1 MGFDEIIGE
10 KLRNYVQRDEVLL
23 LKQENEVL
31 SQRLAKLEG
40 QRQMPKKEWHT
51 VKDLEAVMGRSGNT
65 IRKNFISEGKINA
78 QFIGGRYRIAAEEFE
93 RVEDSVYVNG
103 GCWKL
108 ETGE

>member
-1 MGFDEIIGE
+1 MGFDEVISE
-10 KLRNYVQRDEVLL
+10 KLRNYVQRGEVLV

-31 SQRLAKLEG
+31 SERLANLEG
-40 QRQMPKKEWHT
+40 QRQMPKKEWYT
-51 VKDLEAVMGRSGNT
+51 VKDLEAVMGKSGNT

-78 QFIGGRYRIAAEEFE
+78 QFISGRYRIAADEFK
-93 RVEDSVYVNG
+93 RIEDSVYVNG